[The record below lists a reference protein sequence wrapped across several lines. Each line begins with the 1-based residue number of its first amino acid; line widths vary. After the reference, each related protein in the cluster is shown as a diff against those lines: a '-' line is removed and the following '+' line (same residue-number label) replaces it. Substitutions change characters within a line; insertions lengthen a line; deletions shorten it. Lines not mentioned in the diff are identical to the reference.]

1 MQFYLY
7 QYALVLVVLLVI
19 YCICQHVDKITNMNK
34 LLLIL
39 SCVVAVIADMMLVWF
54 AKKPNH
60 PILFFIG
67 AFLINAFGIAVWTYT
82 MMKGIE
88 SATAITFYA
97 VATVAGCSILG
108 YYVFGEHLSNIN
120 LAGVIL
126 AVVALILMSI

>member
-1 MQFYLY
+1 
-7 QYALVLVVLLVI
+7 
-19 YCICQHVDKITNMNK
+19 MNK

-88 SATAITFYA
+88 SATAITF
-97 VATVAGCSILG
+97 
-108 YYVFGEHLSNIN
+108 
-120 LAGVIL
+120 
-126 AVVALILMSI
+126 MQ